1 VSFCSA
7 IQVQRALSRRTAG
20 QSACLLSEA
29 AQMFRAERA
38 QAKTPETTEEEVR
51 ALAAVGGESLPTE
64 TTLKLFCVQC
74 FLLKVGNDLNDVC
87 F

>member
-1 VSFCSA
+1 
-7 IQVQRALSRRTAG
+7 
-20 QSACLLSEA
+20 
-29 AQMFRAERA
+29 MFRAERA